1 MVQINA
7 IISSYV
13 EIQHTSTMVSEE
25 PRRFDISA
33 IDFDLLRREFA
44 KVKKKNL
51 VLKDLEELIQM
62 KLDRMLFA
70 NPERINYYE
79 RYQQIYEYVYTRY
92 KKDA

>member
-1 MVQINA
+1 MRLSVRMLKFSI
-7 IISSYV
+7 
-13 EIQHTSTMVSEE
+13 HRRWVSEE